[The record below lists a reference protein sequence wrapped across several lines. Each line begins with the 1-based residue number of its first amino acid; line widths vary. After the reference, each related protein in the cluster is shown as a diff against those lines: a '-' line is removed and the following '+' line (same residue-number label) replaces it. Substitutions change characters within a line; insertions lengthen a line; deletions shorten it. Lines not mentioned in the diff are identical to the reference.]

1 MKKSLITSFAILF
14 LVISA
19 QRPLSNYPNRLNLSN
34 AIQKFNLQCQKSIFE
49 LYLYMST
56 NVDQVIEGALPME
69 EYNTK
74 VEELVS
80 SLTDYCHKEIEEI
93 MSDPDAFLYDVL
105 GASYP
110 QQLAEKEPKWIT
122 KLIIFA
128 LRVLI
133 ATDSFWSE
141 FKWGLYLP

>member
-69 EYNTK
+69 EYNEM

-93 MSDPDAFLYDVL
+93 MSDPTEIL
-105 GASYP
+105 
-110 QQLAEKEPKWIT
+110 
-122 KLIIFA
+122 
-128 LRVLI
+128 
-133 ATDSFWSE
+133 
-141 FKWGLYLP
+141 